1 MNITQAHNLTRSFLL
16 ASRRCMESRPLH
28 HGQEEML
35 AIPGIVCLAISIE
48 IGLKAIILSEG
59 GSSSGHKLDK
69 LFEKISDDTQNMIIQ
84 EVGLDQTQFAKSL
97 SLASDTF
104 VEWRYIYEQGYTQVD
119 VQFLNNL
126 ANAIQKAAAKVKK

>member
-1 MNITQAHNLTRSFLL
+1 M
-16 ASRRCMESRPLH
+16 
-28 HGQEEML
+28 
-35 AIPGIVCLAISIE
+35 AISIE